1 MNENPVEEE
10 GTPDSGLSDA
20 FKGLL
25 ASEAIAGDLAAEGM
39 FLTSEGLLMVEK
51 PEKSQPLGILFWFC
65 VGWIVLN
72 VIGAIF
78 ANVLPLKSPFF
89 EDYNNLNVGPGWH
102 HLFGTDDLGRD
113 IFSRVVYGSRVSIA
127 VGVGAMLIGFGIG
140 APLGMLAAYKRG
152 RFDTTLTT
160 LMYVLLA
167 FPAIIATIAVLS
179 FWTPRSLLKIILV
192 IGLASVPLV
201 YRVIRTATLNV
212 ATKDYIIAAKVQGA
226 TDRRILVKELLPNI
240 APIGVSF
247 LLIGIAT
254 VITLEGALA
263 FLGLSV
269 NPPTASW
276 GNMINEARTN
286 LAQSVWLVIFP
297 SAALCLFLLCLNFI
311 GDRLRSHYDV
321 TEVKL

>member
-1 MNENPVEEE
+1 MSDHQRMEEFA
-10 GTPDSGLSDA
+10 SDP
-20 FKGLL
+20 L
-25 ASEAIAGDLAAEGM
+25 IGDMAQGM
-39 FLTSEGLLMVEK
+39 FLAEEATLVEK
-51 PEKSQPLGILFWFC
+51 PEKTEPLGFLFWAC
-65 VGWIVLN
+65 VGWIALN
-72 VIGAIF
+72 VLAAIL
-78 ANVLPLKSPFF
+78 ANVLPLKSPSF
-89 EDYNNLNVGPGWH
+89 EDFNNINVGPGLH

-127 VGVGAMLIGFGIG
+127 VGVGAMIIGFGIG
-140 APLGMLAAYKRG
+140 APLGMLAAFRRG
-152 RFDTTLTT
+152 RFDTFFTT
-160 LMYVLLA
+160 IMYVLLA

-179 FWTPRSLLKIILV
+179 FWTPRSLVKIIVV

-201 YRVIRTATLNV
+201 YRVIRTATLSV

-269 NPPTASW
+269 NPPTPSW
-276 GNMINEARTN
+276 GNMINEARTV
-286 LAQSVWLVIFP
+286 LAQNPYLVIFP

-311 GDRLRSHYDV
+311 GDRLRTHFDV

>member
-1 MNENPVEEE
+1 MEQ
-10 GTPDSGLSDA
+10 
-20 FKGLL
+20 L
-25 ASEAIAGDLAAEGM
+25 ASDPLVGDMALGM
-39 FLTSEGLLMVEK
+39 FLAEEATLVEK
-51 PEKSQPLGILFWFC
+51 PEKTEPLGVLFWVC
-65 VGWIVLN
+65 VGWITLN
-72 VIGAIF
+72 LVAAIL
-78 ANVLPLKSPFF
+78 ANVLPLKNPYF
-89 EDYNNLNVGPGWH
+89 EDFNNINVGPGLH

-113 IFSRVVYGSRVSIA
+113 IFSRVVFGSRVSIA
-127 VGVGAMLIGFGIG
+127 VGVGAMIIGFGIG
-140 APLGMLAAYKRG
+140 APLGMLAAYRRG
-152 RFDTTLTT
+152 RFDTFITT
-160 LMYVLLA
+160 IMYVLLA

-179 FWTPRSLLKIILV
+179 FWTPRSLVKIIIV

-201 YRVIRTATLNV
+201 YRVIRTATLSV

-226 TDRRILVKELLPNI
+226 TDGRILVKELLPNI

-269 NPPTASW
+269 NPPTPSW
-276 GNMINEARTN
+276 GNMINEARTV
-286 LAQSVWLVIFP
+286 LAQNPYLVIFP

-311 GDRLRSHYDV
+311 GDRLRTHFDV

>member
-1 MNENPVEEE
+1 MEQFA
-10 GTPDSGLSDA
+10 SDP
-20 FKGLL
+20 LV
-25 ASEAIAGDLAAEGM
+25 GDMALGM
-39 FLTSEGLLMVEK
+39 FLAEEATLVEK
-51 PEKSQPLGILFWFC
+51 PEKTEPLGVLFWVC
-65 VGWIVLN
+65 VGWITLN
-72 VIGAIF
+72 LLAAIL
-78 ANVLPLKSPFF
+78 ANVLPLKNPYF
-89 EDYNNLNVGPGWH
+89 EDFNNINVGPGLR

-113 IFSRVVYGSRVSIA
+113 IFSRVVFGARVSIA
-127 VGVGAMLIGFGIG
+127 VGVGAMIIGFGIG
-140 APLGMLAAYKRG
+140 APLGMLAAYRRG
-152 RFDTTLTT
+152 RLDTFITT
-160 LMYVLLA
+160 IMYVLLA

-179 FWTPRSLLKIILV
+179 FWTPRSLVKIIIV

-201 YRVIRTATLNV
+201 YRVIRTATLSV

-226 TDRRILVKELLPNI
+226 TDGRILVKELLPNI

-269 NPPTASW
+269 NPPTPSW
-276 GNMINEARTN
+276 GNMINEARTV
-286 LAQSVWLVIFP
+286 LAQNPYLVIFP

-311 GDRLRSHYDV
+311 GDRLRTHFDV